1 MNDIESGGSLQK
13 LFDLLQQRIW
23 LGPLILLLTLL
34 FGLGLGLL
42 IGWVIAPVSW
52 APSADDLRAI
62 SDSYAL
68 NNDLKLAQTRL
79 AGLSPAD
86 QARLF
91 NRIIAESA
99 VRNRPI
105 EAEHATAL
113 SQALR
118 LNLGSGS
125 PAPSTSPT
133 TSTNPSSP
141 IPISTLLLA
150 GGAIA
155 VLALLAAGAF
165 LFVRVALP
173 RIRAARS
180 RPAGEMEVG
189 MDLGSEEATEPG
201 QPAKPAAA
209 PAAMSAGSLG
219 RVQATYNAGM
229 DNFDASFPLETAKQ
243 GFLGECGIGVSET
256 VGDGLPDKVTAF
268 DLWLFD
274 KTDVRTVTQ
283 ILMSDYAFNDPGVRA
298 KLQTKGDA
306 VLATK
311 NQVITLET
319 QSLKIEA
326 RVLDL
331 AYAPNPS
338 LPPNSYFQKLVI
350 EIATFV
356 K

>member
-1 MNDIESGGSLQK
+1 MTDIEPGGSLQK
-13 LFDLLQQRIW
+13 LFDLLQRRIW
-23 LGPLILLLTLL
+23 IGPLILLVTLGL
-34 FGLGLGLL
+34 GLGLGLL
-42 IGWVIAPVSW
+42 IGWVVAPVSW
-52 APSADDLRAI
+52 TPSADDLRAI

-79 AGLSPAD
+79 ANLSTAD
-86 QARLF
+86 QVRLF

-118 LNLGSGS
+118 LNLGSS
-125 PAPSTSPT
+125 SSTST
-133 TSTNPSSP
+133 TSTSANNPSSP
-141 IPISTLLLA
+141 FPTSTVLLA
-150 GGAIA
+150 AGAIL
-155 VLALLAAGAF
+155 VLALLAAGVF
-165 LFVRVALP
+165 LFVRIGLP
-173 RIRAARS
+173 RLNAARV
-180 RPAGEMEVG
+180 RPAGEMEMVTS
-189 MDLGSEEATEPG
+189 DAETQESV
-201 QPAKPAAA
+201 QFSKPAPA
-209 PAAMSAGSLG
+209 PAAVSAGSLG
-219 RVQATYNAGM
+219 RVQATYTAGM
-229 DNFDASFPLETAKQ
+229 DNFDASFPLETARQ

-283 ILMSDYAFNDPGVRA
+283 ILMSDYAFNDSSVRT

-326 RVLDL
+326 RVLEV
-331 AYAPNPS
+331 AYASNPS